1 MSARDL
7 VDRDALKSTL
17 ECFNPSANTLYDFLS
32 TYEQF
37 KRNKL
42 DTGEVDEEAVDKAL
56 QWAFYKAEVT
66 SDEVRGI
73 IQVYEAAKLNKEAHY
88 AENSKMMPD
97 KPKVDTIGIAWER
110 FKKENDTRLREI
122 EKAVGL
128 YA

>member
-1 MSARDL
+1 L
-7 VDRDALKSTL
+7 GK
-17 ECFNPSANTLYDFLS
+17 
-32 TYEQF
+32 
-37 KRNKL
+37 
-42 DTGEVDEEAVDKAL
+42 AVDKAL